1 MNCSSPLQRGWTHAW
16 VAADTE
22 FDRAFLS
29 DTEAA
34 GNYPVSSGSRSS
46 INSHR
51 RRPVGP
57 KSQQVSFGRDP
68 AVNEVFCSANTR
80 KDGRWPRC
88 RRSRLVDARDYFDV
102 LLEAALSINIDYRL
116 L

>member
-80 KDGRWPRC
+80 KRQTLASMPKISFSGCTKLFWCSFGGRI
-88 RRSRLVDARDYFDV
+88 VY
-102 LLEAALSINIDYRL
+102 
-116 L
+116 